1 MHLPIVYSIR
11 EQPAGLWGVCCGDSV
26 LYEAEQIGA
35 AIKLARE
42 AAHDEY
48 QRTGQSVT
56 VELPCLLDTIS
67 LARYARSG
75 TGLPSSSRRSTSM
88 IARVANLAAL

>member
-1 MHLPIVYSIR
+1 MHRALSLREAAVMHSPIVYSIR
-11 EQPAGLWGVCCGDSV
+11 EQPAGLWGVCCGDNV

-42 AAHDEY
+42 AARDEY

-56 VELPCLLDTIS
+56 VELPCVLHTIS
-67 LARYARSG
+67 LAHYARSG
-75 TGLPSSSRRSTSM
+75 TGLP
-88 IARVANLAAL
+88 